1 MFKMFTIIQDYDR
14 TCWLL
19 FSLYLATGAVIDLRS
34 QSVPRWWLA
43 AGACLTGLLLIYPVT
58 GVLGT
63 LDPEPG
69 RWTFRAA
76 GALFGGLFVLVSVA
90 KPESFGKA
98 DGILIVMTGVL
109 IGLQRMTDMLVIAFF
124 LASVCGAACYLIRR
138 RRESTLPFIPFLTVG
153 FLVGGVIRL
162 W

>member
-1 MFKMFTIIQDYDR
+1 MLKMLTIIQDYDR

-19 FSLYLATGAVIDLRS
+19 FGLYLATGAVIDLRS

-43 AGACLTGLLLIYPVT
+43 AGACLTGVLLLYPVT

-63 LDPEPG
+63 SAPEPG
-69 RWTFRAA
+69 RWVLRAA
-76 GALFGGLFVLVSVA
+76 GAVFGCLFVLVSMA

-98 DGILIVMTGVL
+98 DSILIVMAGIL

-124 LASVCGAACYLIRR
+124 LASVCGAVCYLIWR